1 MEFRTSETRSV
12 ARGTTLPTAPPV
24 AGTAARGATL
34 LTALSAVPV
43 ASAHG
48 GEAAPPL
55 PQWLALAVLA
65 VGVVTVVGGAYAR
78 RRTSATNALAAV
90 FAGIVVSAV
99 GAVGLVQLSPV
110 ETLAAS
116 QPAISRTLFGPLT
129 LGTGLAIVIGSLVF
143 GRMRWPNRP
152 RYAGVGMLLGLWVAY
167 PVFVSNTLTNPLG
180 YLLALAV
187 PGAVG
192 YLLWVDARE
201 LLARA
206 LADRVARLFGAGV
219 GLVASLFFMFSMGML
234 TFVPEPGGGV
244 DLDES
249 FVTTARV
256 ANPLVY
262 WPGVE
267 FHFHDLVGTVPLS
280 GVVSVGMLLLV
291 GLIAALVAFNAS
303 ILAAQW
309 RTNASGGGMETTAG
323 SAAVAAPNACCCCG
337 PVISELA
344 VVSVGPSA
352 AAPLYWLFVDLASP
366 LGALFFVVS
375 VGLLAGNLVRAGQA
389 SA

>member
-1 MEFRTSETRSV
+1 MNPRTSAVRSV
-12 ARGTTLPTAPPV
+12 ARGGLPI
-24 AGTAARGATL
+24 ATL
-34 LTALSAVPV
+34 LAALRTVPTAT
-43 ASAHG
+43 AHG
-48 GEAAPPL
+48 GEAGPPL
-55 PQWLALAVLA
+55 PQWLALAVLV
-65 VGVVTVVGGAYAR
+65 VGVAIVVGSAYAR
-78 RRTSATNALAAV
+78 RYVSPTLALVGV
-90 FAGIVVSAV
+90 FDGILVSAV

-110 ETLAAS
+110 ESLAAS
-116 QPAISRTLFGPLT
+116 QPAIARTLYGPLT
-129 LGTGLAIVIGSLVF
+129 LGTGLAIVIGSLVV
-143 GRMRWPNRP
+143 GRMRWPRSP
-152 RYAGVGMLLGLWVAY
+152 RYAGTGMLLGLWVAY
-167 PVFVSNTLTNPLG
+167 PVFVPNQLTNPLG

-192 YLLWVDARE
+192 YLLWTDGRE
-201 LLARA
+201 LLSHA

-219 GLVASLFFMFSMGML
+219 GLVASLFFTFSMGML

-244 DLDES
+244 NLNES

-291 GLIAALVAFNAS
+291 GLVAVLVAFNAS
-303 ILAAQW
+303 LLAAQW
-309 RTNASGGGMETTAG
+309 RASASGGGMETTAG

-337 PVISELA
+337 PVVAELA

-366 LGALFFVVS
+366 LGALFFVLS
-375 VGLLAGNLVRAGQA
+375 VGLLAGNLVRAGRT